1 MQDRQAE
8 NPGRVQII
16 PEGEGEAFYAVLAR
30 ADNPIVPGDPLCK
43 RTLLTD
49 ATAALYGG
57 DHTMLP
63 DDVFKAIRNM
73 LDGRVRIAAGTYIGT
88 GTYGEAYP
96 CTLTFPFFPKFVY
109 LFKTPAIYAV
119 TGALSG
125 ASRTDQVII
134 PSQISSFSVVE
145 YIDGSMVHAANEVT
159 FSEADNSISWYTSSR
174 NNAATQMNK
183 AEQTYGY
190 FAIGGGVY

>member
-1 MQDRQAE
+1 MKDRIPTY
-8 NPGRVQII
+8 PGRVKLLPVAGQ
-16 PEGEGEAFYAVLAR
+16 ENTYDMVR
-30 ADNPIVPGDPLCK
+30 ADSPTQEGTPLNK
-43 RTLLTD
+43 ATLLTD

-57 DHTMLP
+57 DETMLP
-63 DDVFKAIRNM
+63 DDVLQVIHQS

-109 LFKTPAIYAV
+109 LFKTPSIYAV
-119 TGALSG
+119 TGNLSG

-134 PSQISSFSVVE
+134 PSQISSFQVIE
-145 YIDGSMVHAANEVT
+145 NIDGSLVNVTNQVT
-159 FSEADNSISWYTSSR
+159 FSDADNSISWYTSSR
-174 NNAATQMNK
+174 NNAAAQMNK

-190 FAIGGGVY
+190 FAIGGGIY

>member
-1 MQDRQAE
+1 MKDRIPTY
-8 NPGRVQII
+8 PGRVKIV
-16 PEGEGEAFYAVLAR
+16 PVEGKTNVYDMTR
-30 ADNPIVPGDPLCK
+30 ADNPTQDGTPLNK
-43 RTLLTD
+43 TTFLKDT
-49 ATAALYGG
+49 TAAMFGLGY
-57 DHTMLP
+57 DAVP
-63 DDVFKAIRNM
+63 DDVFKAIGNM

-109 LFKTPAIYAV
+109 LFKTPDIYAV

-134 PSQISSFSVVE
+134 PSQISSFQVVE
-145 YIDGSMVHAANEVT
+145 NIDGSLTNVKNNVT
-159 FSEADNSISWYTSSR
+159 ISEADNSISWYTSSR
-174 NNAATQMNK
+174 NTAAAQMNK

-190 FAIGGGVY
+190 FAIGGGIY

>member
-1 MQDRQAE
+1 MKDRIPTY
-8 NPGRVQII
+8 PGRVKLLPVAGQ
-16 PEGEGEAFYAVLAR
+16 ENTYDMVR
-30 ADNPIVPGDPLCK
+30 ADSPTQEGTPICK

-57 DHTMLP
+57 DETMLP
-63 DDVFKAIRNM
+63 DDVLQVIHQS

-109 LFKTPAIYAV
+109 LFKAPAMRAV

-125 ASRTDQVII
+125 PYGTDQAII
-134 PSQISSFSVVE
+134 PCQISSLNVVA
-145 YIDGSMVHAANEVT
+145 YIDGSMSNATIKVT

-174 NNAATQMNK
+174 NNAETQMNE

-190 FAIGGGVY
+190 FAIGGGAY

>member
-1 MQDRQAE
+1 MKDRIPTY
-8 NPGRVQII
+8 PGRVKIV
-16 PEGEGEAFYAVLAR
+16 PVEGQTNVYDMTRE
-30 ADNPIVPGDPLCK
+30 DNPTQDGTQLNKATFLKD
-43 RTLLTD
+43 T
-49 ATAALYGG
+49 TAAMFGLG
-57 DHTMLP
+57 DDAVP
-63 DDVFKAIRNM
+63 DDVFKAIGNM

-109 LFKTPAIYAV
+109 LFETPAIYAV

-125 ASRTDQVII
+125 PSRTDQVII
-134 PSQISSFSVVE
+134 PSQISSFTVVK
-145 YIDGSMVHAANEVT
+145 YVDGTMTHASNKVT

-174 NNAATQMNK
+174 NNAEAQMNE

-190 FAIGGGVY
+190 FAIGGGIY

>member
-1 MQDRQAE
+1 MKDRIPTY
-8 NPGRVQII
+8 PGRVKIV
-16 PEGEGEAFYAVLAR
+16 PVEGQTNVYDMTR
-30 ADNPIVPGDPLCK
+30 ADNPTQDGTPICK

-57 DHTMLP
+57 DETMLP
-63 DDVFKAIRNM
+63 DDVLQIIHQS

-134 PSQISSFSVVE
+134 PSQISSFQVVE
-145 YIDGSMVHAANEVT
+145 NIDGSLTNVTNQVT

-174 NNAATQMNK
+174 NNAAAQMNK

-190 FAIGGGVY
+190 FAIGGGIY